1 MTDLNLFSFVK
12 EFSRELESLSIRIE
26 DQLFEQPHAA
36 LMQSRLYS
44 EQLVK
49 LISDHEDIRNY
60 YMLKHAE
67 RIHRLYRNGAIE
79 GDIYKKLEW
88 LRKKGNSASHN
99 IKEVEVDD
107 VLRVHRYLFDI
118 SVWYMQVYV
127 SYDFEAPTYKLP
139 IKQTQEFVERKEDI
153 DGLLKP
159 YLDQTL
165 KKIDDMWT
173 EMNKKIQGINESN
186 ERWIEENNEDDVS
199 LEDLEVNTDD
209 NKHLDGSENIEIHP
223 NVIEETA
230 VTVEETSTD
239 APDSDLQ
246 NQQTFID
253 QLNVLQTSSIES
265 VVHADVFTDF
275 QHYMHVERPIQKQFI
290 EALEKAK
297 KSSEANLIMLCG
309 SVGDG
314 KSHLISYVQEIHP
327 ELLNPE
333 NCFIHND
340 STESYN
346 QSEDELE
353 TLERVLSPFENGES
367 HPKTTVI
374 AINLGVLH
382 NFYMKHETTRDF
394 EKVIS
399 VIDQSEIFNMQQDYY
414 YGENASLLNFAGVQP
429 YELSSEGIHSEFF
442 NEIVER
448 ITHPVNENPF
458 YKFWKEEW
466 DSGMRTAA
474 HINYHLLQD
483 DKIRLALVQV
493 LIEAMVKKKLFLST
507 RALYNLLYD
516 ILVPLDNNN
525 KVEPEQLLPYL
536 LFERPDRSDLL
547 HALNELDPIKR
558 RDERFDER
566 LSEYVIT
573 TEPVSVINR
582 YLSTDES
589 YLKLWESK
597 DHMDERYLK
606 LFLRHYYLLNHDTL
620 NDRYQQFLKYLYHYY
635 IGEGG
640 IIGEFFDYLDRA
652 IERWIGSPIEG
663 YLYIEPISKNE
674 YSVAVPFTGEQDI
687 GEQFGQASGEESL
700 RRFMPELTVGYSIKD
715 APILISL
722 DYTLFEL
729 VIHVAEGH
737 KPGKQ
742 DYNEAIQ
749 FMEFY
754 KDLIRHSDQTKDLII
769 VHRETSQVMRIKKPR
784 FARGGKTYEVETVK

>member
-12 EFSRELESLSIRIE
+12 EFSRELATLSTRIE
-26 DQLFEQPHAA
+26 DQLFEQPHAV
-36 LMQSRLYS
+36 LVQSRLYS
-44 EQLVK
+44 EQLVR
-49 LISDHEDIRNY
+49 LISEHEDIEKSY
-60 YMLKHAE
+60 ALKHAE
-67 RIHRLYRNGAIE
+67 RIHRLYRNDAIPE
-79 GDIYKKLEW
+79 DIYKKLEW
-88 LRKKGNSASHN
+88 LRRKGNSAAHN
-99 IKEVEVDD
+99 IEDVEIDD
-107 VLRVHRYLFDI
+107 SFRVHRYLFDI

-127 SYDFEAPTYKLP
+127 RYDFEAPIYKLP
-139 IKQTQEFVERKEDI
+139 IKKPQNVIERKEDI
-153 DGLLKP
+153 NDLLKP

-186 ERWIEENNEDDVS
+186 DREDEQQKEDKIPFKNVKINANDKSQDKTGGIESYSD
-199 LEDLEVNTDD
+199 
-209 NKHLDGSENIEIHP
+209 
-223 NVIEETA
+223 VIEETA
-230 VTVEETSTD
+230 VTLEDSSVEAPET
-239 APDSDLQ
+239 DLQ

-253 QLNVLQTSSIES
+253 QLNVLQTSSVES

-275 QHYMHVERPIQKQFI
+275 QHYMHVERPIQRQFI
-290 EALEKAK
+290 QALEKANE
-297 KSSEANLIMLCG
+297 SPEANLIMLCG

-327 ELLNPE
+327 ELLNAE
-333 NCFIHND
+333 KCFIHND

-353 TLERVLSPFENGES
+353 TLERVLSPFENKEAI
-367 HPKTTVI
+367 PKTTVI

-382 NFYMKHETTRDF
+382 NFYMKHEATGEFD
-394 EKVIS
+394 KVIS
-399 VIDQSEIFNMQQDYY
+399 VIKQSEIFNTQQDYY
-414 YGENASLLNFAGVQP
+414 YEKNAFLLNFAGVQP
-429 YELSSEGIHSEFF
+429 YELSAEGIHSEFF
-442 NEIVER
+442 EEIVEK
-448 ITHPVNENPF
+448 ITNPTDRNPF
-458 YKFWKEEW
+458 YKLWKREW
-466 DSGMRTAA
+466 DAGIRTAT

-483 DKIRLALVQV
+483 EKMRLALVQV

-516 ILVPLDNNN
+516 ILVPLDNSHN
-525 KVEPEQLLPYL
+525 VEPEQLLPYL

-547 HALNELDPIKR
+547 HALHELDPIKR

-573 TEPVSVINR
+573 TELTAVITQ

-589 YLKLWESK
+589 YLKLWKSQ
-597 DHMDERYLK
+597 DSMDERYLK

-620 NDRYQQFLKYLYHYY
+620 NDRYKQFLTYLYHYY

-640 IIGEFFDYLDRA
+640 IIGEFFDYLDQS
-652 IERWIGSPIEG
+652 IKRWIGSPSEN
-663 YLYIEPISKNE
+663 YLYIEPLSKNE
-674 YSVAVPFTGEQDI
+674 YSVAVPFKGEPEI
-687 GEQFGQASGEESL
+687 GEQFGQSVDNEIL
-700 RRFMPELTVGYSIKD
+700 RRLTPELTVGYSIESI
-715 APILISL
+715 PILISL
-722 DYTLFEL
+722 DYTLFDL
-729 VIHVAEGH
+729 VIQVAEGH

-742 DYNEAIQ
+742 VYNEAIQ

-769 VHRETSQVMRIKKPR
+769 VHRETNQMMRIKKPR